1 VILTSLTA
9 CSKTEPQP
17 KEFVPAKIFVTVSF
31 KKSTTDPNGQL
42 PEFSSRFEMT
52 KFTWRPSAA
61 SRDSQF
67 LYTTQTTCLE
77 GESEAPGELTPRH
90 KLELCF
96 TINDPSPYTLYPP
109 PIHTGTFRIATTNP
123 HALGR
128 IGYNL
133 NVVDLLKLDLS
144 EVDPSGHYRRR
155 NVELVNATAEGSV
168 EITVSN
174 KQRLAGNFD
183 VNDTNLTITGTFN
196 CQFR

>member
-1 VILTSLTA
+1 MLASLSGCTRSA
-9 CSKTEPQP
+9 PQP
-17 KEFVPAKIFVTVSF
+17 KEFVPAKILVTVSF

-52 KFTWRPSAA
+52 KFTWHPSAA
-61 SRDSQF
+61 SRDSDF
-67 LYTTQTTCLE
+67 LYTMQNTCLE
-77 GESEAPGELTPRH
+77 GQSEAPGELTPRH
-90 KLELCF
+90 KIELCF
-96 TINDPSPYTLYPP
+96 SINDPSPYTLYPP

-123 HALGR
+123 HAVGR

-133 NVVDLLKLDLS
+133 NVVDFLKLDLS
-144 EVDPSGHYRRR
+144 EVDPSGQYRRR
-155 NVELVNATAEGSV
+155 HVELVNATAEGSV

-196 CQFR
+196 CQFH